1 MSSHRRGGSPGPLA
15 NRTPRCGRYAGGV
28 HRYFT
33 PRSIGMHVTLLLVIP
48 TFAWLTWWQFERAY
62 HGNTV
67 SWAYTFEWP
76 LFGGY
81 AIYVWWQLIHD
92 DPTVFVHGHTGE
104 RFGADGEPLGPQEE
118 PGWALGG
125 GRRAKRRAS
134 RAELGSVTGTG
145 PLAGTDTLIDSP
157 VTPLAATKVAAP
169 KSAEDDGREEEDP
182 ELAEYNRYLADLNAS
197 SDRKRW

>member
-1 MSSHRRGGSPGPLA
+1 
-15 NRTPRCGRYAGGV
+15 
-28 HRYFT
+28 
-33 PRSIGMHVTLLLVIP
+33 MHVTLLLVIP

-92 DPTVFVHGHTGE
+92 DPTVFVHGRTGE

-145 PLAGTDTLIDSP
+145 PPRRYRYVGRPHGDRPGGDEGRCTG
-157 VTPLAATKVAAP
+157 
-169 KSAEDDGREEEDP
+169 SAEDDGREVEDP